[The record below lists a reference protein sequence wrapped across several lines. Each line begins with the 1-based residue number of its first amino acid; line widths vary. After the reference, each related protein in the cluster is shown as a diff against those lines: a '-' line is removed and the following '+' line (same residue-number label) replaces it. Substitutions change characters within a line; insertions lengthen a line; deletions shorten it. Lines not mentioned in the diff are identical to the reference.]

1 MYEKCLKRELI
12 KRGLRVE
19 SQIWVPVIYDGVE
32 IEGGYKIDLLVDG
45 QVIVELKV
53 VEQLLEVHKAQLLS
67 YLKLSNKQVGL
78 LINFNVVYLRNGIR
92 RLVNHYQHQPSV
104 SSASSAV
111 LV

>member
-1 MYEKCLKRELI
+1 L
-12 KRGLRVE
+12 
-19 SQIWVPVIYDGVE
+19 VPVIYDGIE

-67 YLKLSNKQVGL
+67 YLKLSHKQVGL
-78 LINFNVVYLRNGIR
+78 LINFNVVHLRNGIR
-92 RLVNHYQHQPSV
+92 RLVSHYE
-104 SSASSAV
+104 SSASAASSAV